1 MNPLNRLQ
9 PAAASQP
16 PIGCNFAAP
25 GADPG
30 LLMQGSHPAPQAL
43 RTPHPEARAHALA
56 EGTVTGQNG
65 H

>member
-1 MNPLNRLQ
+1 MNPLYRLP

-16 PIGCNFAAP
+16 PIGCSFAAP
-25 GADPG
+25 GASLG
-30 LLMQGSHPAPQAL
+30 LLMHGSHPAPQAW
-43 RTPHPEARAHALA
+43 RNPHPEARVHALA